1 MLWAYCTMPRRSMRE
16 TPFSMIYG
24 TKAII
29 SSKIRRSSMRISNFT
44 PDRNDANLAEDLDL
58 LEEQWEMALK
68 FT

>member
-1 MLWAYCTMPRRSMRE
+1 MLWAYCTMPRRSTRE

-29 SSKIRRSSMRISNFT
+29 PSKIGRSSMKISNFT

-58 LEEQWEMALK
+58 LEERWEMALK